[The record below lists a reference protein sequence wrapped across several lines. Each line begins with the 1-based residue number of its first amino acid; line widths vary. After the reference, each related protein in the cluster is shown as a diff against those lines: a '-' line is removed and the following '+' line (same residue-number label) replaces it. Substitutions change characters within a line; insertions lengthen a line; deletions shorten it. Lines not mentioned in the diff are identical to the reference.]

1 MVKYGSYYYLFF
13 SNGICCGYDTTR
25 PAAGKEYKIQVCRST
40 KPNGGFVSPSIPS
53 SRLHPSTLN

>member
-25 PAAGKEYKIQVCRST
+25 PTAGKEYKIQVCRSS
-40 KPNGGFVSPSIPS
+40 KPNGGFVSTTV
-53 SRLHPSTLN
+53 L